1 MRTIESH
8 VDIAEAVTM
17 KLNALAQEPHVDVAD
32 AATMKL
38 NALTDVEQPRFS
50 KRETLLTMLGVL
62 MVMLLAS
69 LDQTI
74 VGTAMPRI
82 IADLNGF
89 NEYTWVTTAYLLTST
104 VMVPIYGKLSD
115 IFGRK
120 PIFMIGV
127 TLFLLGSALSG
138 ASQSMVQLILFRGFQ
153 GIGAGALMPIAMTV
167 VGDLFTPRE
176 RGRWQGITGAVFGLS
191 SILGPTLGGWISDN
205 FTWRWVFY
213 VNLPIGVAA
222 MLVLIFLMPQLH
234 ARNRDARIDYIGCTL
249 IALGT
254 VPMLLGFTWAG
265 TTYPWISWQVLGLII
280 SGAVVLGAFFAYE
293 AWMERRKAQPIIE
306 PGLFKNGI
314 FSVSS
319 LVTIIFGMGLF
330 GSVSFIPLFVQ
341 GVLGSS
347 ATNSGVILMPMMLTA
362 MVASVIAG
370 QLVSRFG
377 RYKWLTILSMAI
389 SVAGAYLLF
398 RLDVHSGNT
407 DVLIAMLVLGFGM
420 GVGMSLYTLIVQNA
434 LPQKMA
440 QATSALTFFR
450 QIGAT
455 VGLAAMGSVMVS
467 TFPSAFTSALPSW
480 VARAL
485 PASVLSKFTDPNQLL
500 SPVQS
505 TGGPQLPHTPQ
516 AMAIYQQIMNAMKA
530 GLAQSIHSIF
540 VLCLCIMIAGLISVF
555 FLKEIKLRDKK
566 GSEQAEEVVEIGG
579 ML

>member
-1 MRTIESH
+1 MRSIES
-8 VDIAEAVTM
+8 
-17 KLNALAQEPHVDVAD
+17 QPD
-32 AATMKL
+32 A
-38 NALTDVEQPRFS
+38 TDVTSLAMAAALEDEQPRFTR
-50 KRETLLTMLGVL
+50 RETLLTMLGVL

-82 IADLNGF
+82 ITDLNGF
-89 NEYTWVTTAYLLTST
+89 DEYTWVTTAYLLTST

-127 TLFLLGSALSG
+127 ILFLAGSALSG
-138 ASQSMVQLILFRGFQ
+138 ASQSMTQLILFRGFQ

-167 VGDLFTPRE
+167 VGDLFTARE

-213 VNLPIGVAA
+213 VNLPIGIIAV
-222 MLVLIFLMPQLH
+222 LVLIFLMPTLH
-234 ARNRDARIDYIGCTL
+234 AKDRKATIDYIGCAL

-265 TTYPWISWQVLGLII
+265 TTYPWISWQVLGLI
-280 SGAVVLGAFFAYE
+280 LGGVAIMGVFLFYE
-293 AWMERRKAQPIIE
+293 IWLERHNGQPIIE
-306 PGLFKNGI
+306 PSLFKNNI

-319 LVTIIFGMGLF
+319 LITVIFGMGLF

-347 ATNSGVILMPMMLTA
+347 ATNSGVILMPLMLTA
-362 MVASVIAG
+362 MAASVVSG
-370 QLVSRFG
+370 QLVSIFG
-377 RYKWLTILSMAI
+377 KYKWLTILSMMI
-389 SVAGAYLLF
+389 SVVGCYLLF
-398 RLDVHSGNT
+398 RLDVHSTNT
-407 DVLIAMLVLGFGM
+407 DIVISMLVLGLGM

-434 LPQKMA
+434 LPRKIA

-455 VGLAAMGSVMVS
+455 IGLAAMGSLMVS
-467 TFPSAFTSALPSW
+467 EFPKAFMA
-480 VARAL
+480 AL
-485 PASVLSKFTDPNQLL
+485 PASVSKVLPASALSQFSDPNKLM

-505 TGGPQLPHTPQ
+505 SGPHLPQTPQ
-516 AMAIYQQIMNAMKA
+516 MAELSRQILGAMRE
-530 GLAQSIHSIF
+530 GLAQGIHQIF
-540 VLCLCIMIAGLISVF
+540 VLCLIIMAAGLISVF
-555 FLKEIKLRDKK
+555 FLKEIKLNDRKK
-566 GSEQAEEVVEIGG
+566 GPTTSEIVAEETPEILG
-579 ML
+579 MF

>member
-1 MRTIESH
+1 MRSVES
-8 VDIAEAVTM
+8 
-17 KLNALAQEPHVDVAD
+17 QPD
-32 AATMKL
+32 AASVTSRDM
-38 NALTDVEQPRFS
+38 AAFVEDDEPRFS
-50 KRETLLTMLGVL
+50 RRETLLTMLGVL
-62 MVMLLAS
+62 LVMLLAS

-82 IADLNGF
+82 ITDLNGF

-127 TLFLLGSALSG
+127 ILFLAGSALSG
-138 ASQSMVQLILFRGFQ
+138 ASQTMTQLILFRGFQ

-213 VNLPIGVAA
+213 VNLPVGIIAV
-222 MLVLIFLMPQLH
+222 LVLIFLMPTLR
-234 ARNRDARIDYIGCTL
+234 AKDRRATIDYIGCAL

-265 TTYPWISWQVLGLII
+265 TTYPWVSWQVLGLII
-280 SGAVVLGAFFAYE
+280 GGAVVLGLFLLYE
-293 AWMERRKAQPIIE
+293 VWLERRESQPIIE
-306 PGLFKNGI
+306 PSLFKSSI

-319 LVTIIFGMGLF
+319 LVTVIFGMGLF

-341 GVLGSS
+341 GVQGSS
-347 ATNSGVILMPMMLTA
+347 ATNSGVILMPLMLTA
-362 MVASVIAG
+362 MAASVVSG
-370 QLVSRFG
+370 QLVSRYG

-389 SVAGAYLLF
+389 SVVGCYLLF
-398 RLDVHSGNT
+398 RLDAQSTNT
-407 DVLIAMLVLGFGM
+407 DVVIAMLVLGLGM

-434 LPQKMA
+434 LPKKIA
-440 QATSALTFFR
+440 QATSSLTFFR

-455 VGLAAMGSVMVS
+455 IGLAAMGSLMVS
-467 TFPSAFTSALPSW
+467 AFPSAFTSALPAAVSK
-480 VARAL
+480 AL
-485 PASVLSKFTDPNQLL
+485 PPSVLSQFSDPNKLM

-505 TGGPQLPHTPQ
+505 GGPQLPQTPQ
-516 AMAIYQQIMNAMKA
+516 AMALYQQIMEAMKQA
-530 GLAQSIHSIF
+530 LSQSIHQVF
-540 VLCLCIMIAGLISVF
+540 VLCLVIMIAGFVSVF
-555 FLKEIKLRDKK
+555 FLKEIKLRDRKK
-566 GSEQAEEVVEIGG
+566 EPAASEEAVEATTEALG
-579 ML
+579 MF

>member
-17 KLNALAQEPHVDVAD
+17 KLNALTQEPHVDVAD

-191 SILGPTLGGWISDN
+191 SILGPTVGGWISDN
-205 FTWRWVFY
+205 LTSRWVFY
-213 VNLPIGVAA
+213 VNLPVGLVA
-222 MLVLIFLMPQLH
+222 MLVLIFLMPSLQ
-234 ARNRDARIDYIGCTL
+234 AKNRKATIDYVGC
-249 IALGT
+249 AL
-254 VPMLLGFTWAG
+254 
-265 TTYPWISWQVLGLII
+265 
-280 SGAVVLGAFFAYE
+280 
-293 AWMERRKAQPIIE
+293 
-306 PGLFKNGI
+306 
-314 FSVSS
+314 
-319 LVTIIFGMGLF
+319 
-330 GSVSFIPLFVQ
+330 
-341 GVLGSS
+341 
-347 ATNSGVILMPMMLTA
+347 
-362 MVASVIAG
+362 
-370 QLVSRFG
+370 
-377 RYKWLTILSMAI
+377 
-389 SVAGAYLLF
+389 
-398 RLDVHSGNT
+398 
-407 DVLIAMLVLGFGM
+407 
-420 GVGMSLYTLIVQNA
+420 
-434 LPQKMA
+434 
-440 QATSALTFFR
+440 
-450 QIGAT
+450 
-455 VGLAAMGSVMVS
+455 
-467 TFPSAFTSALPSW
+467 
-480 VARAL
+480 
-485 PASVLSKFTDPNQLL
+485 
-500 SPVQS
+500 
-505 TGGPQLPHTPQ
+505 
-516 AMAIYQQIMNAMKA
+516 
-530 GLAQSIHSIF
+530 
-540 VLCLCIMIAGLISVF
+540 
-555 FLKEIKLRDKK
+555 
-566 GSEQAEEVVEIGG
+566 
-579 ML
+579 